1 MFTGQLKPYQVE
13 GVDAMVDRK
22 KMLVA
27 YEMGL
32 GKTCMTIAALEK
44 LKEDKDKPMLI
55 ICLSSLKYQW
65 KKEIHKFSDSS
76 ATVVDGS
83 AKARQVQWSQPSDY
97 IIVNYEAVVNDWD
110 LIKDRVWGAVVCDE
124 ATAIKGFKSKRTRK
138 VKDLSKN
145 VSIRF
150 ALTGTPIENGKPEE
164 LYSIMQF
171 VDSTV
176 LGRFDLFDQTFIVRN
191 HFGGVQRYRNLDLFH
206 SKMKPVS
213 VRKTQKDEDVAP
225 HLPAEIYLDPV
236 VIPFDSK
243 SQHLYKFIS
252 EELENELY
260 EAQQLLG
267 SNFSLLAH
275 YGHESQPG
283 SAVDQ
288 MRGSIMSKITA
299 LRMLCDHPNLLVES
313 STKFEKQEGEGSA
326 YIFGLKDRGL
336 LDGLKNSNKFKAVE
350 QYVNDHLSTD
360 DLHKVVIFT
369 SYVGMVDLLSR
380 SFPGSVEYTGRLNAK
395 EKESKKEAFLNDPK
409 TRVLVSSDAGGYGV
423 DLPVANLLINY
434 DLPWSSGLAV
444 QRNSRIK
451 RTSSIWGSVIIQD
464 FIMEGSIEERQHQM
478 LQQKNAISDAI
489 IDGQGINSKGGIDLT
504 VGSLIKFLQ
513 NAKK

>member
-1 MFTGQLKPYQVE
+1 
-13 GVDAMVDRK
+13 
-22 KMLVA
+22 
-27 YEMGL
+27 
-32 GKTCMTIAALEK
+32 
-44 LKEDKDKPMLI
+44 
-55 ICLSSLKYQW
+55 
-65 KKEIHKFSDSS
+65 
-76 ATVVDGS
+76 
-83 AKARQVQWSQPSDY
+83 
-97 IIVNYEAVVNDWD
+97 
-110 LIKDRVWGAVVCDE
+110 
-124 ATAIKGFKSKRTRK
+124 
-138 VKDLSKN
+138 
-145 VSIRF
+145 
-150 ALTGTPIENGKPEE
+150 
-164 LYSIMQF
+164 
-171 VDSTV
+171 
-176 LGRFDLFDQTFIVRN
+176 
-191 HFGGVQRYRNLDLFH
+191 
-206 SKMKPVS
+206 
-213 VRKTQKDEDVAP
+213 
-225 HLPAEIYLDPV
+225 
-236 VIPFDSK
+236 
-243 SQHLYKFIS
+243 
-252 EELENELY
+252 
-260 EAQQLLG
+260 
-267 SNFSLLAH
+267 
-275 YGHESQPG
+275 
-283 SAVDQ
+283 

-451 RTSSIWGSVIIQD
+451 RTSSIWGSIIIQD

-478 LQQKNAISDAI
+478 LQQKNAVSDAI